1 MMIERKGER
10 RRLFTPL
17 MIELRDMPSDVAL
30 EWLWSRGMIDIAAL
44 ESRAI
49 RLAVEHR
56 YRSGERK
63 TRAMDEVAHQFRC
76 SYEKVRKIVY
86 SRV

>member
-1 MMIERKGER
+1 MIERKGER

-17 MIELRDMPSDVAL
+17 VMELRSKPTDVAL
-30 EWLWSRGMIDIAAL
+30 EWLWSEGIIDVAAL

-49 RLAVEHR
+49 RRAVEHR
-56 YRSGERK
+56 YRKGERK
-63 TRAMDEVAHQFRC
+63 TRAMDAVAHRFGC

-86 SRV
+86 SVSG